1 MDFKLTGTIHRK
13 QAKTDTYLNPNES
26 KLNIYTNNNI
36 AFVSPQHIS
45 ETGLSR
51 SVLK

>member
-13 QAKTDTYLNPNES
+13 EVKTDTYLNPNES
-26 KLNIYTNNNI
+26 KLDIHTNNKI
-36 AFVSPQHIS
+36 AFVSPQLIS

-51 SVLK
+51 SVLQ